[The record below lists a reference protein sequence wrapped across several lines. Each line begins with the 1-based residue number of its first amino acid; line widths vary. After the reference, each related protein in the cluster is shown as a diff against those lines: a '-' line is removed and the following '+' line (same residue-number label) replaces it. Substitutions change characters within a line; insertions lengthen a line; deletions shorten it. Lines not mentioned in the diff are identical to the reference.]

1 MSPMTNVTKDI
12 PQERRSLRDL
22 SLTDL
27 GLVRTESQPDPEGQP
42 QGCEQVPQP
51 NSHSLPPTTR
61 SGPEMSPPFSYEQFD
76 ETDPL
81 SVLAYAGC
89 MLDEQAHKPP

>member
-1 MSPMTNVTKDI
+1 MSPMTNVTK
-12 PQERRSLRDL
+12 ERRSLQNL
-22 SLTDL
+22 SLADL

-42 QGCEQVPQP
+42 HGYEQVPQP
-51 NSHSLPPTTR
+51 NPYSLPPTTR
-61 SGPEMSPPFSYEQFD
+61 SGPEKSPLFSYEQFD

-81 SVLAYAGC
+81 SVLAYAGR